1 MGDMEMTFGEMWWIA
16 GQGLGRLTPNS
27 THFVTRSVSEG
38 LKTRSVSKG
47 LKTRSVSEGFK
58 TRSVSEGFKQAGKQG
73 ELPR

>member
-1 MGDMEMTFGEMWWIA
+1 MWWIA

-38 LKTRSVSKG
+38 LKTRSVSEG
-47 LKTRSVSEGFK
+47 LKTRSVSKGLK
-58 TRSVSEGFKQAGKQG
+58 TPRSVSKGFKQAGKQG